1 MALSA
6 DAKTMADFL
15 AALTHPDTNAIR
27 QAEAA
32 LKPLLK
38 RPECVPVLIEVIK
51 AREVLV
57 RFFVCLSCC
66 YSGQYCWGALAY
78 DMNTAIIECTTYSC
92 FGSNLTIISPLFN
105 VSSTT
110 ERSHPPRSHHRPPQ
124 THNHP
129 PQILRCPHQ
138 SSSQSRTPLHP
149 LH

>member
-1 MALSA
+1 MPNRNPHILLPKMARTHAYTSNHPNHPILRIALQIAPLHLKTQATSPSTMALSA

-66 YSGQYCWGALAY
+66 YSGQYCWGG
-78 DMNTAIIECTTYSC
+78 
-92 FGSNLTIISPLFN
+92 FGISYEHSN
-105 VSSTT
+105 
-110 ERSHPPRSHHRPPQ
+110 H
-124 THNHP
+124 
-129 PQILRCPHQ
+129 
-138 SSSQSRTPLHP
+138 
-149 LH
+149 